1 MDVMTITIRQACRFL
16 LLRHGLIGGYR
27 FRGKQGALDFV
38 AGCGCIQFD
47 PVDVC
52 GKNAELT
59 LQSRVR
65 GFTKQLLYELLYED
79 RALIDYPDKNQAIMP
94 TGDWPYFGRYRE
106 AARECGRQFPD
117 LPDAERRTLEYIRE
131 NGPVSSATL
140 PVEGRIKWHSAIHWS
155 GNWHGDHPAG
165 RAALEQLY
173 STGELVIHHKQGSR
187 KFYDL
192 AEKYID
198 RAILDAPDPLPDE
211 QDFITWRVKR
221 RIGAVGLM
229 WDRPSDA
236 WLHIWGLD
244 TPKRKR
250 AFEMLAENGSI
261 VPVKAEGVR
270 SKLWLCAEDMPLMET
285 AVSGK
290 RLAPRCECIAPLDPL
305 MWDRKLIEALFG
317 FHYSW
322 EIYTPAEQRKYGYY
336 TLPLVYGEN
345 FAGRMEAVPENDTL
359 VIRNVWLEQSFRRT
373 EAFDRALKGCAERLA
388 KFNGLGGYALEEEN
402 IH

>member
-1 MDVMTITIRQACRFL
+1 MDAMTITVRQARRFL
-16 LLRHGLIGGYR
+16 LLKHGLLGGHR
-27 FRGKQGALDFV
+27 FRGRQGVLDFI

-59 LQSRVR
+59 LQSRVK
-65 GFTKQLLYELLYED
+65 GFTKQMLYELLYED

-94 TGDWPYFGRYRE
+94 TGDWPYFERYRE
-106 AARECGRQFPD
+106 AARECGKQFPG
-117 LPDAERRTLEYIRE
+117 LPDAEMRTLAYIRE

-140 PVEGRIKWHSAIHWS
+140 PVGGRIKWHSAIHWS

-192 AEKYID
+192 AENHIPKEL
-198 RAILDAPDPLPDE
+198 LDAPDPLPDE
-211 QDFITWRVKR
+211 ADFLAWRVKR

-229 WDRPSDA
+229 WNRPSDA

-244 TPKRKR
+244 AEKRDA
-250 AFEMLAENGSI
+250 AFAKLAESGDI
-261 VPVKAEGVR
+261 VPVKLEGVR
-270 SKLWLCAEDMPLMET
+270 GDMWLRSEDMPVLRE
-285 AVSGK
+285 AVSDK
-290 RLAPRCECIAPLDPL
+290 RFTSRCECIAPLDPL
-305 MWDRKLIEALFG
+305 MWDRKLIEKLFG

-322 EIYTPAEQRKYGYY
+322 EIYTPAEQRRYGYY
-336 TLPLVYGEN
+336 TLPLLYGEN
-345 FAGRMEAVPENDTL
+345 YAGRIEAVPENG
-359 VIRNVWLEQSFRRT
+359 VMHIKNVWLEEGFRRT
-373 EAFDRALKGCAERLA
+373 DAFDRALEKCAARLA
-388 KFNGLGGYALEEEN
+388 EFNGLRDFRLVK
-402 IH
+402 